1 MSSEEEDYLKK
12 EFNAPSEN
20 TSGLYIYRDMRMGSA
35 LKKEVFVNDQSL
47 GKTAPMTFFYTE
59 VAPGKHKVSTQ
70 SEFGLNHL
78 ELETE
83 AGKNYFIRQYIKMGF
98 LVGGSALKQ
107 VSEEKGRNGVLR
119 CNLAEIQT
127 SSIQ

>member
-1 MSSEEEDYLKK
+1 
-12 EFNAPSEN
+12 
-20 TSGLYIYRDMRMGSA
+20 MGSA